1 MTRPERVV
9 DPFADEV
16 LRRVDALSMEVASI
30 TGNIS
35 ELQRF
40 INAQTRVFVELKT
53 IAHQLGEAVG
63 RIERAGDETKQVTD
77 QGKAETGESQRVVN
91 GAVAQIRELVSGVQ
105 GMGARLSGVEG
116 ALHEVS
122 GMASRIGKIATQTN
136 LLAVNASIEA
146 AKAGERGKGFAVVAQ
161 EVKALAR
168 EAARSTDVIDD
179 TLDKLTRSLGELRSS
194 NQAAASTATHVG
206 EGVDTI
212 SGAVDTFGRNI
223 GTIERCVGDIGVE
236 VSASRARCVDVIT
249 QIDAVNDTVAG
260 TRQSLGRADSAISS
274 ILEQSE
280 SLMGCV
286 AASGHRTRD
295 TLVVEAVIDAAA
307 RVSRVFED
315 AVDSQRVSLEALFD
329 DAYQTVPGTNPRQ
342 VLTRF
347 TALTDE
353 LLPAIQEPI
362 LALDA
367 RIVFCAAVDRN
378 GYLPTHN
385 RVFSQ
390 PQRPDDVTWNTANA
404 RNRRLFADRTGL
416 RAAKNVEPFLLQ
428 TYRRDMGGTIVLM
441 KDVSAPVFVR
451 GRHWGGVR
459 IGFKIG

>member
-1 MTRPERVV
+1 MTKPERVV

-40 INAQTRVFVELKT
+40 INAQTQVFVELKG
-53 IAHQLGEAVG
+53 IAHALGEAVG
-63 RIERAGDETKQVTD
+63 RIEHAGDETKQVTD
-77 QGKAETGESQRVVN
+77 QGKAETGESRRAVTD
-91 GAVAQIRELVSGVQ
+91 AVAQIRQLVAGVQ
-105 GMGARLSGVEG
+105 GMGARLGGVEG

-168 EAARSTDVIDD
+168 EAAKSTDVIDD
-179 TLDKLTRSLGELRSS
+179 TLDKLTRSLTELRSS
-194 NQAAASTATHVG
+194 NEAAASTAEHVSA
-206 EGVDTI
+206 GVDVF
-212 SGAVDTFGRNI
+212 SGTVDTFGRSI

-236 VSASRARCVDVIT
+236 VGTSRARCSDVIT
-249 QIDAVNDTVAG
+249 RLDAVNDTVAG
-260 TRQSLGRADSAISS
+260 TRQSLTRADNAISS

-280 SLMGCV
+280 SLMSCV

-295 TLVVEAVIDAAA
+295 TLVVEAVIDTAA
-307 RVSRVFED
+307 RVSSAFED
-315 AVDSQRVSLEALFD
+315 AVAAGRITLEALFD
-329 DAYQTVPGTNPRQ
+329 DEYTTVKGTNPRQ

-347 TALTDE
+347 TAFTDE
-353 LLPAIQEPI
+353 LLPPLQEPV
-362 LALDA
+362 LTLDA

-390 PQRPDDVTWNTANA
+390 PQRPADVAWNTANC
-404 RNRRLFADRTGL
+404 RNRRLFNDRTGL
-416 RAAKNVEPFLLQ
+416 RAGQNVERFLLQ

>member
-1 MTRPERVV
+1 VV
-9 DPFADEV
+9 
-16 LRRVDALSMEVASI
+16 S
-30 TGNIS
+30 
-35 ELQRF
+35 
-40 INAQTRVFVELKT
+40 
-53 IAHQLGEAVG
+53 
-63 RIERAGDETKQVTD
+63 
-77 QGKAETGESQRVVN
+77 
-91 GAVAQIRELVSGVQ
+91 GAVAQIRELVNGVQ

-122 GMASRIGKIATQTN
+122 GMAARIGKIATQTN

-179 TLDKLTRSLGELRSS
+179 TLDKLTRSMGELRTS
-194 NQAAASTATHVG
+194 NQAAAATAVHVG

-236 VSASRARCVDVIT
+236 VGASRARCVEVIT

-260 TRQSLGRADSAISS
+260 TRQSLGRADTAITS

-280 SLMGCV
+280 ALMGCV
-286 AASGHRTRD
+286 AASGLRTRD
-295 TLVVEAVIDAAA
+295 TLIVDAAIEA
-307 RVSRVFED
+307 AAQVAKAFE
-315 AVDSQRVSLEALFD
+315 AALVAGRIGVEALFD
-329 DAYQTVPGTNPRQ
+329 DEYTTVQGTNPRQ

-353 LLPAIQEPI
+353 LLPPIQEPV
-362 LALDA
+362 LAVDA

-390 PQRPDDVTWNTANA
+390 PQRPDDVTWNTANS
-404 RNRRLFADRTGL
+404 RNRRLFTDRTGL
-416 RAAKNVEPFLLQ
+416 RAAKNVDAFLLQ